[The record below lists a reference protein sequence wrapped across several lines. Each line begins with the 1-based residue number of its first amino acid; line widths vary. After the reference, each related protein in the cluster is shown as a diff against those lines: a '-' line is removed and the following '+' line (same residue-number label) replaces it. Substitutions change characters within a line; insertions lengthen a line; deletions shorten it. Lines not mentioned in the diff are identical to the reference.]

1 MDKVTMFV
9 IEMVILMIA
18 ITIHEFA
25 HAKIADMSGDP
36 TPRSQGRVTLNPL
49 SHLDPMGT
57 LFMAITAWSGY
68 GIGWGRPVMT
78 QPHRMK
84 NPRWDSMFVALA
96 GPVSN
101 FLQAAIFAL
110 VLRFMGAGGTM
121 DSLGSAG
128 SIVATFLLL
137 GLFINLA
144 LCFFNLLPFG
154 PLDGHWI
161 LGAFLPEPAR
171 TKWFQFNRGPGAI
184 LFLVV
189 VLLPPP
195 YNFLGQIYGPVV
207 DYFAG
212 FMLGIKRG

>member
-1 MDKVTMFV
+1 MDKVTMFLMQ
-9 IEMVILMIA
+9 MVIIMIA

-25 HAKIADMSGDP
+25 HAKTADMSGDP
-36 TPRSQGRVTLNPL
+36 TPRDQGRVTLNPL

-57 LFMAITAWSGY
+57 IFMAITCWSGY

-78 QPHRMK
+78 RPDRMR

-101 FLQAAIFAL
+101 FLQAAVFAL
-110 VLRFMGAGGTM
+110 ILRFMGVAGTM
-121 DSLGSAG
+121 ENLGGAG
-128 SIVATFLLL
+128 SFLIVFLML

-144 LCFFNLLPFG
+144 LCFFNLLPIG

-161 LGAFLPEPAR
+161 VGAFLEEPAR
-171 TKWFQFNRGPGAI
+171 TKWFQFNRGPGSLI
-184 LFLVV
+184 FIFLV
-189 VLLPPP
+189 LIPPP

-207 DYFAG
+207 DYFAS
-212 FMLGIKRG
+212 FMLGIKR